1 MVIGF
6 QADDYDVE
14 IDETNLLMDSRI
26 NNDDQSVG
34 ACRNL

>member
-1 MVIGF
+1 MAIGF

-26 NNDDQSVG
+26 NNDQSVG